1 MSNIISTKNIIDRK
15 HETTYVV
22 NDINQN
28 DGKPRNKV
36 LVLWSDSGLGKT
48 SIVEKASQD
57 EKLKKPIII
66 IETPPINNN
75 EFIGNGDYI
84 SYIAESLSS
93 YFESLEWSLKDFL
106 MLGLSER
113 FTKSENAK
121 IISNI
126 TNLPLTV
133 FSTLCERVLSLNH
146 ADTEKILSGLDLDSV
161 LIKTEYIKAT
171 LETFPF
177 VLDISNMQNAD
188 YMSIMQLQKIL
199 STTTGQYFIF
209 EYTTKDKNTDYLWK
223 MARVFDKSA
232 DIDVYEINELP
243 IEYALTIVKPGN
255 YNVIDELENF
265 YKQIAKGNLYKLS
278 KIKKELDGTISLKNL
293 KDPLKL
299 KIESLD
305 YNQKLLLSIIC
316 LHDGC
321 IKKETLEEILEYISN
336 EYYISSNDILF
347 LDEFIEIK
355 KHSYE
360 LQHASIIDSL
370 EIGFENFASVAAYK
384 FLKEYYGSKSALEF
398 QGGKQK
404 DDYTFQLL
412 KLYSIFEPIMI
423 LQKLK
428 EFKSLIIS
436 CISEVQGRQ
445 LLNKIFFSI
454 KNDINESVKLHII
467 NLGYEVGFY
476 KTAYNLLKEINLNNE
491 NRDIL
496 ECMLLNRT
504 DRHIENIDKCK
515 RLLKEKNHSNKFILI
530 INMIKML
537 SERSLNDVKA
547 YNKTFKKIFK
557 NRKYINLYEYG
568 FLLRNSQIVFSY
580 KESLKYIK
588 ESIEFFNLR
597 SSSKDAA
604 CSELTFAVQLA
615 RLGYL
620 DEANQH
626 LNRIK
631 DTLLNSTFE
640 KHILYVNQSAI
651 AMLNGASDEQI
662 LLLLEKSIL
671 SATTSFD
678 KTVILNNKLCWYII
692 NNVDE
697 RLFGDLKFQIDKL
710 LLTEPD
716 SRLHRRTYINYSN
729 YYKYVMNNP
738 ILANAWIKKAMEIPS
753 NNDELGD
760 IYISG
765 ICNNSELAFLAK
777 QHFYVSFITYWHFD
791 LPIS

>member
-28 DGKPRNKV
+28 DGKPINKV
-36 LVLWSDSGLGKT
+36 LFLWSDSGLGKT

-57 EKLKKPIII
+57 RNLKKPIII

-75 EFIGNGDYI
+75 ELIENGDYI
-84 SYIAESLSS
+84 SYIAESISS
-93 YFESLEWSLKDFL
+93 YFKNQKWSLKDFL

-113 FTKSENAK
+113 LAKSENAK
-121 IISNI
+121 IVSNL

-146 ADTEKILSGLDLDSV
+146 ADTDKILNSVDLDSV
-161 LIKTEYIKAT
+161 LINSEYIKAT
-171 LETFPF
+171 LETFSF

-188 YMSIMQLQKIL
+188 SMSIMQLQKIL

-223 MARVFDKSA
+223 MVRVFDKIA

-243 IEYALTIVKPGN
+243 IEYALTIVNPDN
-255 YNVIDELENF
+255 YNIIDELESF

-278 KIKKELDGTISLKNL
+278 KLKKELDGTISLKTL

-299 KIESLD
+299 KIESLN
-305 YNQKLLLSIIC
+305 YPQKLLLSIIC
-316 LHDGC
+316 LHDGY
-321 IKKETLEEILEYISN
+321 IKKETLNEILEFISN
-336 EYYISSNDILF
+336 EYYISPKDILN

-355 KHSYE
+355 KQSYK

-384 FLKEYYGSKSALEF
+384 FLKEYYSSKNALEF
-398 QGGKQK
+398 QKGKQK
-404 DDYTFQLL
+404 NNYTFQLL

-436 CISEVQGRQ
+436 CISEMQGRQ

-454 KNDINESVKLHII
+454 KNDMNESVKLHIV
-467 NLGYEVGFY
+467 NLCYEVGFY
-476 KTAYNLLKEINLNNE
+476 KTAYYLLKEINLNGE
-491 NRDIL
+491 NRNIL

-504 DRHIENIDKCK
+504 DRHIENIDKCE
-515 RLLKEKNHSNKFILI
+515 RLLKEKNHNNRFILI

-537 SERSLNDVKA
+537 SERSLNNVKA
-547 YNKTFKKIFK
+547 YHKTFKKIFK
-557 NRKYINLYEYG
+557 SRNFINLYEYG
-568 FLLRNSQIVFSY
+568 FLLRNSQIIFSY
-580 KESLKYIK
+580 KESLEYIK
-588 ESIEFFNLR
+588 QSIDFFNLR
-597 SSSKDAA
+597 DSPKDAA
-604 CSELTFAVQLA
+604 CSELTYAVQLA
-615 RLGYL
+615 RLGHL
-620 DEANQH
+620 DEANLH
-626 LNRIK
+626 LNKIK
-631 DTLLNSTFE
+631 DTLLDSTFE
-640 KHILYVNQSAI
+640 KHIVYVNQSAI
-651 AMLNGASDEQI
+651 AMLNGSSDEQT

-678 KTVILNNKLCWYII
+678 KVVILNNKLCWYII

-697 RLFGDLKFQIDKL
+697 RLFVDLKFQLDKF

-716 SRLHRRTYINYSN
+716 SRLHRRTYINYSK
-729 YYKYVMNNP
+729 YYKYVMKNP
-738 ILANAWIKKAMEIPS
+738 ILASAWLKKAMEIPS

-765 ICNNSELAFLAK
+765 TCKNPELFFLAK

-791 LPIS
+791 LPIN